1 MARKIMNLHMLVLS
15 LRCAYWTH
23 FPVCLKL
30 NLNLQGILFCT
41 LPHIMNLYTMK
52 CVSLSHESESG
63 DTCRELASINTL
75 LSKECQHINIRKMY
89 VKILSFTLKLTLI
102 YTCKFLSHWIIPSE
116 SRGRA
121 IMFGYIN
128 ILLKLGEWP
137 INNEG

>member
-1 MARKIMNLHMLVLS
+1 MLVLS

-63 DTCRELASINTL
+63 DTCGELASINTL
-75 LSKECQHINIRKMY
+75 LSKECQHINIRKNVCKNSFFY
-89 VKILSFTLKLTLI
+89 FKINFDL
-102 YTCKFLSHWIIPSE
+102 Y
-116 SRGRA
+116 
-121 IMFGYIN
+121 M
-128 ILLKLGEWP
+128 
-137 INNEG
+137 

>member
-1 MARKIMNLHMLVLS
+1 MASHRRMARKIMNLHMLVLS

-52 CVSLSHESESG
+52 CLSLSHESESG
-63 DTCRELASINTL
+63 DTCGELASINTL

-102 YTCKFLSHWIIPSE
+102 YRCKFLSH
-116 SRGRA
+116 
-121 IMFGYIN
+121 
-128 ILLKLGEWP
+128 
-137 INNEG
+137 